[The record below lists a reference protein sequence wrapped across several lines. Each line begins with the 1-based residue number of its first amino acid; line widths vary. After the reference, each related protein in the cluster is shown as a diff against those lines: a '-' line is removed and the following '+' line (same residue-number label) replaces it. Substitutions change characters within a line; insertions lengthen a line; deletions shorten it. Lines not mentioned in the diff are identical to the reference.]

1 MSSYRAL
8 LKSKRG
14 GVKGRKN
21 ETTTTTTKRLEDK
34 TIVTILQII
43 AHRLRVNEE
52 VTSTSGTS
60 GKNNALF
67 KHHAEVLHGDT
78 DASYTWKRKALEL
91 VEEEEEE
98 EEEEDEYTQRE
109 RRRGGKE
116 YAKLL
121 LEGLDLLTDCLL
133 TTKLYE
139 QFIAAIESTDHRKS
153 QRYIVTVLLKQFV
166 PKERFDVLKEICEFV
181 HSTT

>member
-1 MSSYRAL
+1 MSSYRA

-21 ETTTTTTKRLEDK
+21 ETTTTTTKKLEDK
-34 TIVTILQII
+34 TIVKILQII

-91 VEEEEEE
+91 VDEEEEEE
-98 EEEEDEYTQRE
+98 EEEEKDEDEYTQRE
-109 RRRGGKE
+109 RRRRRRRR
-116 YAKLL
+116 
-121 LEGLDLLTDCLL
+121 
-133 TTKLYE
+133 
-139 QFIAAIESTDHRKS
+139 RK
-153 QRYIVTVLLKQFV
+153 R
-166 PKERFDVLKEICEFV
+166 
-181 HSTT
+181 

>member
-8 LKSKRG
+8 LKSKRGGKG

-21 ETTTTTTKRLEDK
+21 ETTTTTTKRLDDK

-98 EEEEDEYTQRE
+98 KDEDEYTQRE

-139 QFIAAIESTDHRKS
+139 QFITAIESTDHRKS
-153 QRYIVTVLLKQFV
+153 QIYIVQFY
-166 PKERFDVLKEICEFV
+166 I
-181 HSTT
+181 

>member
-21 ETTTTTTKRLEDK
+21 ETTTTTTKRLDDE
-34 TIVTILQII
+34 TIVKILQTI

-52 VTSTSGTS
+52 VTSTSGTSTS

-91 VEEEEEE
+91 VDE
-98 EEEEDEYTQRE
+98 EEEED
-109 RRRGGKE
+109 KE
-116 YAKLL
+116 EEMKMN
-121 LEGLDLLTDCLL
+121 T
-133 TTKLYE
+133 
-139 QFIAAIESTDHRKS
+139 R
-153 QRYIVTVLLKQFV
+153 
-166 PKERFDVLKEICEFV
+166 KEREEEGEK
-181 HSTT
+181 STRSSCWKD

>member
-8 LKSKRG
+8 LKSKR

-21 ETTTTTTKRLEDK
+21 ETTTTTTKRLDDE
-34 TIVTILQII
+34 TIVKILQTI

-52 VTSTSGTS
+52 VTSTSGTSTS

-91 VEEEEEE
+91 EE
-98 EEEEDEYTQRE
+98 EEEED
-109 RRRGGKE
+109 KE
-116 YAKLL
+116 
-121 LEGLDLLTDCLL
+121 EEED
-133 TTKLYE
+133 E
-139 QFIAAIESTDHRKS
+139 E
-153 QRYIVTVLLKQFV
+153 
-166 PKERFDVLKEICEFV
+166 EE
-181 HSTT
+181 

>member
-8 LKSKRG
+8 KSKRG
-14 GVKGRKN
+14 GGKGRKN
-21 ETTTTTTKRLEDK
+21 ETTTTTTKKLDDK
-34 TIVTILQII
+34 TIVKILQII

-91 VEEEEEE
+91 VDEEEEEE
-98 EEEEDEYTQRE
+98 EKDEDEYTQRE
-109 RRRGGKE
+109 RRRGGEK
-116 YAKLL
+116 
-121 LEGLDLLTDCLL
+121 
-133 TTKLYE
+133 
-139 QFIAAIESTDHRKS
+139 STRSSCWKD
-153 QRYIVTVLLKQFV
+153 
-166 PKERFDVLKEICEFV
+166 
-181 HSTT
+181 